1 MNDISK
7 YIIKTKIMLI
17 FEVILFFS
25 AIIFYLFIKNV
36 LVGIY
41 LALFIIAIFS
51 WLILM
56 LVSVNLYNK
65 AKSKMR
71 KQLP

>member
-17 FEVILFFS
+17 FEVILLFS

>member
-41 LALFIIAIFS
+41 LALFIISIFG

-65 AKSKMR
+65 AKSKMS